1 MAGGLQGL
9 ADVRAIIQIQCRIRK
24 HAQLKRE
31 QSHLRKPNMQ
41 DAPRTLGEVLSQAKP
56 SGAKI
61 SEPKLQLVTHQVISI
76 LLLTVLTT
84 IPIWW
89 IIQAPKPNSTT
100 TIALAVFVSIFW
112 LLITYQRKKT
122 RSIGPGRRRLQHSLL
137 AHDRQ
142 GFMAGLKLAQKTVI
156 IDGSNLYHFG
166 LNEELGTRAL
176 ALIAQQLRIEG
187 YRVVC
192 FFDANI
198 HYTLIKNGAAS
209 ADQRHSLTTLSECF
223 ALGLDEIYVVPAGIQ
238 ADKFILDSLKHL
250 PISFTVTNDRFR
262 DYAKAYPTV
271 MTGDQWR
278 KGVVVTNNEI
288 RIIKHRFASPVY
300 LA

>member
-1 MAGGLQGL
+1 M
-9 ADVRAIIQIQCRIRK
+9 R
-24 HAQLKRE
+24 
-31 QSHLRKPNMQ
+31 
-41 DAPRTLGEVLSQAKP
+41 
-56 SGAKI
+56 
-61 SEPKLQLVTHQVISI
+61 EPKPHLVIYQVISI
-76 LLLTVLTT
+76 LLLTTLTT

-89 IIQAPKPNSTT
+89 ILQEPKPNSTT
-100 TIALAVFVSIFW
+100 TITLAVFVSVFW
-112 LLITYQRKKT
+112 LFVTYKLKKT
-122 RSIGPGRRRLQHSLL
+122 RSIGPDRRRLQHPLL

-142 GFMAGLKLAQKTVI
+142 GFMADLELAQKTVI

-166 LNEELGTRAL
+166 LKEELGTRAL
-176 ALIAQQLRIEG
+176 ALIAQQLRAER

-198 HYTLIKNGAAS
+198 HYTLIENGAAF
-209 ADQRHSLTTLSECF
+209 ANQKHSVTTLSECF
-223 ALGLDEIYVVPAGIQ
+223 ALGLDEIYVVPAGVQ

-262 DYAKAYPTV
+262 DYAKTYPTV
-271 MTGDQWR
+271 MNGDQWR